1 LGLDERPDE
10 VSRTTDAGQEGG
22 YFGVYAKFGQPPGW
36 RYGEWDFRPSWDYY
50 SQRGED
56 DLEMR
61 FDASKEA
68 WQMGEQHLLPQ
79 QLVSCCISPVWLPP
93 AKRGC
98 TWLVVGRQV
107 VCGREW

>member
-1 LGLDERPDE
+1 MKSCLAPA
-10 VSRTTDAGQEGG
+10 DAGEEGG
-22 YFGVYAKFGQPPGW
+22 YFGVFAKFGQPPGW

-68 WQMGEQHLLPQ
+68 WQMGGQRLHRPCDRLS
-79 QLVSCCISPVWLPP
+79 QLVSCNPLVLP
-93 AKRGC
+93 
-98 TWLVVGRQV
+98 
-107 VCGREW
+107 